1 MNRSRKANLEA
12 LVELLRTKSY
22 SKITASDIIG
32 RSGYG
37 RTGFYRQFSDKNALA
52 AALVKEHTAM
62 YARILANDLRDSQCN
77 MEDMVRHIL
86 EHVMQHRAEY
96 HAILSSQIP
105 GHGFDEFC
113 ACALVDFRIMA
124 NARPNCSDAEL
135 DYDLFYYATTRQFAD
150 YLRYWDAHG
159 YEPAAPQMAKCI
171 AGVIDHLSPGDAL
184 RFENSDGAESRGDV
198 GLISLA
204 ELS

>member
-1 MNRSRKANLEA
+1 MNRSRKAYLEA

-22 SKITASDIIG
+22 SKITASDIIR

-113 ACALVDFRIMA
+113 ARSSIFALWRTLAPTAPMPSSTMTCSTMRPRASSRIICATGMLTDMSQLHHKWPSA
-124 NARPNCSDAEL
+124 S
-135 DYDLFYYATTRQFAD
+135 Q
-150 YLRYWDAHG
+150 G
-159 YEPAAPQMAKCI
+159 
-171 AGVIDHLSPGDAL
+171 
-184 RFENSDGAESRGDV
+184 
-198 GLISLA
+198 
-204 ELS
+204 